1 MRNNH
6 AISLLGNPKGAMV
19 THANMISEVSAI
31 QFLLA
36 KVCVMFLVVMVRKL
50 WYDSGSDVI
59 GICVYMGV

>member
-1 MRNNH
+1 MRHNY

-36 KVCVMFLVVMVRKL
+36 KVCVMFFCGDGEEVVV
-50 WYDSGSDVI
+50 
-59 GICVYMGV
+59 